1 MSKDFDEQLAAAKA
15 RPRDFKDVPV
25 ILDADLAEERERL
38 LDQLEEAEKADAA
51 DQRLAGPQGINA
63 APILERLEALTEAA
77 KDSVVTIRVKKLPGD
92 EWAVITSLHPV
103 RAGVAI
109 DMHYGYDYDA
119 VCVAA
124 ATHTSEN
131 GEVYAFRLEGD
142 DEIPMTPAQWRTLFS
157 VISGAE
163 ATELRDAIWTLNEY
177 EPTKRRN
184 ILVKGFGAAAR
195 SDKN

>member
-1 MSKDFDEQLAAAKA
+1 MSKNFDEQLAAAKA
-15 RPRDFKDVPV
+15 KPRAYKDVPV
-25 ILDADLAEERERL
+25 ILDAELADERERL
-38 LDQLEEAEKADAA
+38 LDELEEAQKADAA
-51 DQRLAGPQGINA
+51 DQRLAGPQDINA
-63 APILERLEALTEAA
+63 GPIIERLEALTAAA
-77 KDSVVTIRVKKLPGD
+77 KDSIVNIRVKKLPGD

-124 ATHTSEN
+124 AMHTSEN
-131 GEVYAFRLEGD
+131 GETYTFRLDGD
-142 DEIPMTPAQWRTLFS
+142 EEIPMTPEQWRTVFS
-157 VISGAE
+157 LISGAE
-163 ATELRDAIWTLNEY
+163 ASELRDAIWTLNEY

>member
-15 RPRDFKDVPV
+15 KPREYKDIPV
-25 ILDADLAEERERL
+25 ILDSEIAAERERL
-38 LDQLEEAEKADAA
+38 LDELENAQKLDAA
-51 DQRLAGPQGINA
+51 DQRLAGPQDINA
-63 APILERLEALTEAA
+63 APIIERLEALTEAA
-77 KDSVVTIRVKKLPGD
+77 QDSVVNVRVKKLPGD
-92 EWAVITSLHPV
+92 EWAIITSLHPV

-109 DMHYGYDYDA
+109 DMHYGYNYDA

-131 GEVYAFRLEGD
+131 GDVYAFRVDGD
-142 DEIPMTPAQWRTLFS
+142 EEIPMTPEQWRSLFS

-163 ATELRDAIWTLNEY
+163 ASELRDAIWSLNEY

-195 SDKN
+195 SDKK